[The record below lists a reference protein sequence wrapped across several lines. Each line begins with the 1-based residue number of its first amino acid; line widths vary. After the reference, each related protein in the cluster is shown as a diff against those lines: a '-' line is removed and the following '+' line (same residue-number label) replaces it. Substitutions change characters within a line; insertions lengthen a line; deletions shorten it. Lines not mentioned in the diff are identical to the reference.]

1 MCSSIYSI
9 NFYFSTKRSILSRAG
24 RGTQAK
30 PGLTKKPLVEDI
42 ETSPETTR
50 YTREKKVA
58 QRKNPEHL
66 QKVHLG

>member
-9 NFYFSTKRSILSRAG
+9 NFYFSTKRSILLRAG

-42 ETSPETTR
+42 ETRVQRQQGIPER
-50 YTREKKVA
+50 RE
-58 QRKNPEHL
+58 
-66 QKVHLG
+66 